1 MIKRETWVKI
11 IKDFQEFELPTLVER
26 DIEVTDPPIKRVIS
40 IIGPRRAGKTFLMFQ
55 TMKKLLEKKVEKNR
69 ILYVNF
75 ESDLLVGTELS
86 DLRNLIEIFY
96 EIYPD
101 NKNQK
106 VYLFLDEVQNVPN
119 WEKFVRAVLDGENV
133 QVFISGSSSK
143 LLSKEIATSLRG
155 RTLPH
160 NVYPFSFKEFLKAK
174 NFKMEKYLSSS
185 QKAKLLNLLRK
196 YVDGSY
202 PEAVFFEEGRE
213 KILTEILDVT
223 IYRDIV
229 ERFKVKNIKVL
240 KLLRKSLVS
249 STYFS
254 VHKFYNY
261 LKSLGIKA
269 SKNTIYNYVNYF
281 SDSLVLY
288 TLRKYSRSYK
298 QTEQTIPKI
307 YFVDNGLLV
316 VSGIESLSRFM
327 ENVVFLE
334 LLRRN
339 FTPNVD
345 LFYFSSDHKEVDFIL
360 KKKDK
365 ITQLVQVCYNV
376 EDFNTKER
384 ELNAL
389 AKASGELKCSD
400 MLVITWNNEGVE
412 RYKNKKIKFLPL
424 WKWLTGLEKGQP

>member
-1 MIKRETWVKI
+1 MIRRETWAKI
-11 IKDFQEFELPTLVER
+11 IKDFQEFELPALVER
-26 DIEVTDPPIKRVIS
+26 DIEVTEPPIKRVIS

-55 TMKKLLEKKVEKNR
+55 IIKKLLEKKVEKNR

-86 DLRNLIEIFY
+86 DLRGLIEIFY

-119 WEKFVRAVLDGENV
+119 WEKFVRAVLDGENA

-155 RTLPH
+155 RTLSY

-196 YVDGSY
+196 YMDGSY
-202 PEAVFFEEGRE
+202 PEVVFFEEGKE

-240 KLLRKSLVS
+240 KLLLKSLVS

-261 LKSLGIKA
+261 LKSLGIKV
-269 SKNTIYNYVNYF
+269 SKNTIYNYVTYF

-298 QTEQTIPKI
+298 ETEQTIPKI

-316 VSGIESLSRFM
+316 VNGVESLSRLM
-327 ENVVFLE
+327 ENAVFLE
-334 LLRRN
+334 LLRRSS
-339 FTPNVD
+339 TPNGN
-345 LFYFSSDHKEVDFIL
+345 LFYFSSNNKEVDFVV
-360 KKKDK
+360 KKKGK
-365 ITQLVQVCYNV
+365 ITQLIQVCYNV

-389 AKASGELKCSD
+389 IKASGELKCGD
-400 MLVITWNNEGVE
+400 MLVITWDYEGVE
-412 RYKNKKIKFLPL
+412 KYKNKKIRFLPL
-424 WKWLTGLEKGQP
+424 WRWVLTS